1 MSRNENVNRDGKPPA
16 TKRKCDEQ
24 ENIQRNEHSSL
35 EYWRKA
41 THGKEQQLHFE

>member
-35 EYWRKA
+35 EY
-41 THGKEQQLHFE
+41 